1 MNQNNLKNINS
12 FRSVCF
18 ITTVAVFLLILI
30 GGIVRS
36 TGAGMGCPD
45 WPKCFGSWVPPTS
58 EDQLPANYPDIYVT
72 KRVEKNERFASL
84 LTTLGFDHLA
94 EEIRN
99 DDSILVQ
106 EPFNATKT
114 WIEYLNRL
122 AGAIIGLLIILT
134 LIYSFRLKSV
144 DPKIMWLSFLSLVL
158 VLFQGWL
165 GSIVVSTNLL
175 QWMIS
180 VHMIVALFMV
190 CLLLYI
196 YHLSGRYADKAK
208 SADLPIEISTRYRLV
223 LGLGILLM
231 VVQIILGTQVREQ
244 IDVIAGNAAYLN
256 RSSWIGELGLTY
268 YIHRTYSLVILGLHL
283 FIGYKLFPFREQ
295 NNKMTNHY
303 VLLMSLFVAVILSGT
318 IMAYFG
324 IPAFIQPVHLFLG
337 SLIIGFQYFIWL
349 ELGQSKKDPINIA
362 LK

>member
-1 MNQNNLKNINS
+1 MNQTNLNNINS

-30 GGIVRS
+30 GGVVRS

-58 EDQLPANYPDIYVT
+58 VDQLPTNYPEIYVT

-84 LTTLGFDHLA
+84 LTNLGFDHLA
-94 EEIRN
+94 EDIRN
-99 DDSILVQ
+99 DKSILEQ

-114 WIEYLNRL
+114 WIEYVNRL

-134 LIYSFRLKSV
+134 LIYSIKVRSV
-144 DPKIMWLSFLSLVL
+144 NPRIMWLSFLSLVL

-180 VHMIVALFMV
+180 VHMIVALLMV

-196 YHLSGRYADKAK
+196 YHLSGKYTPYRDKTV
-208 SADLPIEISTRYRLV
+208 LPVGVSKKYRLF

-244 IDVIAGNAAYLN
+244 IDIIAGNASYLG
-256 RSSWIGELGLTY
+256 RSTWIDELGLTY
-268 YIHRTYSLVILGLHL
+268 YIHRTYSLVILALHIY
-283 FIGYKLFPFREQ
+283 IGYQLFPYREQ
-295 NNKMTNHY
+295 NKKIANHY
-303 VLLMSLFVAVILSGT
+303 LILMLLFVTVILSGA

-324 IPAFIQPVHLFLG
+324 IPAFIQPLHLFLG
-337 SLIIGFQYFIWL
+337 SLIIGFQYYIWL
-349 ELGQSKKDPINIA
+349 ELGRREEAPINIA
-362 LK
+362 LS

>member
-1 MNQNNLKNINS
+1 MNQKNLNNINS

-30 GGIVRS
+30 GGVVRS

-58 EDQLPANYPDIYVT
+58 EDQLPTNYPEIYVT
-72 KRVEKNERFASL
+72 KRVEKNEHFASL
-84 LTTLGFDHLA
+84 LTAVGFDHLA

-99 DDSILVQ
+99 DKSILVQ

-122 AGAIIGLLIILT
+122 AGAIIGLLIVLT
-134 LIYSFRLKSV
+134 LIYSLKLKSV

-196 YHLSGRYADKAK
+196 YHLSGRYASKIVR
-208 SADLPIEISTRYRLV
+208 ADLPIEISNKYRWI
-223 LGLGILLM
+223 LGFGILLM
-231 VVQIILGTQVREQ
+231 IVQIILGTQVREQ
-244 IDVIAGNAAYLN
+244 IDTIAGNLAYLN

-268 YIHRTYSLVILGLHL
+268 YIHRTYSLIILGLHL
-283 FIGYKLFPFREQ
+283 FIGYKLFPFRGQ
-295 NNKMTNHY
+295 NKKMTNHY
-303 VLLMSLFVAVILSGT
+303 VLLMSLFVAVILSGV

-324 IPAFIQPVHLFLG
+324 ILAFIQPLHLFLG
-337 SLIIGFQYFIWL
+337 SLIIGFQYYIWL
-349 ELGQSKKDPINIA
+349 ELGQSEKDPINIA
-362 LK
+362 LS

>member
-1 MNQNNLKNINS
+1 MNQKNLKNINS
-12 FRSVCF
+12 FRRVCLT
-18 ITTVAVFLLILI
+18 TTVAVFLLILV

-58 EDQLPANYPDIYVT
+58 EEQLPANYPEIYVA

-84 LTTLGFDHLA
+84 LTGLGFAQLA

-99 DDSILVQ
+99 DESIHEQ

-114 WIEYLNRL
+114 WIEYINRL
-122 AGAIIGLLIILT
+122 AGAVIGLLIILT
-134 LIYSFRLKSV
+134 LVFSIKLRSIDS
-144 DPKIMWLSFLSLVL
+144 KIMWLSVLSLVL

-175 QWMIS
+175 HWMIS

-196 YHLSGRYADKAK
+196 YYRSGKLIAK
-208 SADLPIEISTRYRLV
+208 NHQFDLPLNISKKYRLL
-223 LGLGILLM
+223 LGVGILLM
-231 VVQIILGTQVREQ
+231 VVQIILGTQVREK
-244 IDVIAGNAAYLN
+244 IDIIASNASYLH
-256 RSSWIGELGLTY
+256 RSSWIDELGLVY

-283 FIGYKLFPFREQ
+283 FIGYQLFPYRKQ
-295 NNKMTNHY
+295 NTEITSHY
-303 VLLMSLFVAVILSGT
+303 VVLMALFVTVIISGA

-324 IPAFIQPVHLFLG
+324 IPAFIQPLHLFLG
-337 SLIIGFQYFIWL
+337 SLIIGFQYYIWL
-349 ELGQSKKDPINIA
+349 ELGQKKTATINIA
-362 LK
+362 